1 MIYTLSP
8 EAAEQLADFP
18 KQVQKKAHKQF
29 SFLLINYRH
38 PSLRTRKMG
47 GENHFEGR
55 VDLHYRFTFIIEEE
69 NIYILTIGPHDEG
82 LGKK

>member
-1 MIYTLSP
+1 MKVTLSP
-8 EAAEQLADFP
+8 EATGQLSNLP
-18 KQVQKKAHKQF
+18 KHIQKKAHKQF
-29 SFLLINYRH
+29 TFLILDYRH

-55 VDLHYRFTFIIEEE
+55 VDLHNRFTYMIEGED
-69 NIYILTIGPHDEG
+69 IYILTIGPHDEG

>member
-1 MIYTLSP
+1 MTYTLSP
-8 EAAEQLADFP
+8 EAADQLVNLP
-18 KQVQKKAHKQF
+18 KQVQKKAHKQL

-47 GENHFEGR
+47 GENKFEGR
-55 VDLHYRFTFIIEEE
+55 IDRKNRFTFLIEGGDV
-69 NIYILTIGPHDEG
+69 YILTIGPHDEG